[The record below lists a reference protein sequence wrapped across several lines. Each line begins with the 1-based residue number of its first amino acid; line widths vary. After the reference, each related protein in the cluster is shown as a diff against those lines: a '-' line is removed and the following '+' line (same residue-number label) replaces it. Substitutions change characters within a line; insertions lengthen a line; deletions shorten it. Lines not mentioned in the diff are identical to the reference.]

1 VDNTTSRK
9 KSPRVLAINE
19 ASDLDMASAAADQTW
34 GETVDRDQYLDH
46 AIDLVELVRT
56 ARERAQRQVDAFK
69 NLAEYE
75 IRKIYGQRT
84 EIQYSKTSARRELFA
99 RKRKQ
104 ADGVVSDVSPQQAPS
119 FKEDRRQTSLSFDAQ
134 QNMEEP

>member
-1 VDNTTSRK
+1 
-9 KSPRVLAINE
+9 LAINE
-19 ASDLDMASAAADQTW
+19 ANDLDLASDATDQTS

-69 NLAEYE
+69 NLAAYE

-84 EIQYSKTSARRELFA
+84 EIQYSKTSGRRELFA
-99 RKRKQ
+99 RKRKP
-104 ADGVVSDVSPQQAPS
+104 AAGAVSDVSPQQAPS
-119 FKEDRRQTSLSFDAQ
+119 FKEDRLQTSLSFDAQ
-134 QNMEEP
+134 HHMEEP